1 MAPSPPSPP
10 HTPPGIHLPRYA
22 LWIFGILCVLP
33 WLVLLYLGR
42 DFFHA
47 RPASPPPAATVPAA
61 DPAYVFHCKPG
72 PWGEL
77 EFNRIVIEPPETLID
92 ISQLTPRPTVWN
104 FKGYTPETLLA
115 LWHATPL
122 SEPQRQFIE
131 DRKNWEQTADGLLI
145 RPPAEFAFNLSEATR
160 TKVYSALAAFA
171 ENIDQKEPFRFRAD
185 ASTEWFKDS
194 GLSKE
199 TVALVERLLY
209 RRGTSLLLSDANLLL
224 AKLPS
229 IQERARLIKTLARKA
244 TLLVKLRI
252 RPDTNV
258 EALDDYWGR
267 GRRTRDLKP
276 LLQSLVRET
285 NGMSIDIIHLL
296 PRLPRSLL
304 YSYPLPDESGAGSFL
319 DCHWTVLNF
328 FNLQPDDRYQRLEA
342 VTAAF
347 VNDYFPISG
356 PRTFG
361 DILLFA
367 QPDGKIIHSCV
378 YIADDIVFTKNG
390 SSGNAPW
397 ILMSLADVIA
407 FYPSDVP
414 MDIQVY
420 RAKQPGAVNA
430 PGR

>member
-1 MAPSPPSPP
+1 MDHPPPSSPSS
-10 HTPPGIHLPRYA
+10 HPGISLPRYA
-22 LWIFGILCVLP
+22 LWIFGLVSVLP

-42 DFFHA
+42 DFFRGA
-47 RPASPPPAATVPAA
+47 PPAPPTPVAATEMASA
-61 DPAYVFHCKPG
+61 QVFRCKPG

-77 EFNRIVIEPPETLID
+77 QYSRIVIEPPESLID

-104 FKGYTPETLLA
+104 FKGYKPEALRT
-115 LWHATPL
+115 LWHSAAP
-122 SEPQRQFIE
+122 SEPQRRFI
-131 DRKNWEQTADGLLI
+131 DDPKNWEQNADGILI
-145 RPPAEFAFNLSEATR
+145 RPTMEFVFSLSEATR
-160 TKVYSALAAFA
+160 TKVYSALAEFA
-171 ENIDQKEPFRFRAD
+171 ENVDQKEPFRFRAD
-185 ASTEWFKDS
+185 AAAEWFSHSD
-194 GLSKE
+194 LSQE
-199 TVALVERLLY
+199 TIALIDRLLY

-224 AKLPS
+224 AKLPN
-229 IQERARLIKTLARKA
+229 IQERARLVKTLARKS
-244 TLLVKLRI
+244 TLLVNLRI
-252 RPDTNV
+252 RPATDI
-258 EALDDYWGR
+258 EALNAYWGR
-267 GRRTRDLKP
+267 GRRTKDIKP

-304 YSYPLPDESGAGSFL
+304 YTYPMANEDGTGSFL

-328 FNLQPDDRYQRLEA
+328 FNLKPDDRYQQLEA

-367 QPDGKIIHSCV
+367 KPDGKIIHSCV
-378 YIADDIVFTKNG
+378 YIADEIVFTKNG
-390 SSGNAPW
+390 NSPNAPW
-397 ILMSLADVIA
+397 ILMSLPDVIA

-420 RAKQPGAVNA
+420 RAKEPGATTA
-430 PGR
+430 AAR